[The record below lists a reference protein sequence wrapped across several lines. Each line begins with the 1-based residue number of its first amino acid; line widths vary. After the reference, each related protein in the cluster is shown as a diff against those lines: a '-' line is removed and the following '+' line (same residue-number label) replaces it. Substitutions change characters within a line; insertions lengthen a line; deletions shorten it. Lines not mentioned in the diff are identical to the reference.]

1 MKEPTAT
8 SRLSRLGGA
17 LTRGNSRQYG
27 MAAALV
33 AIIVL
38 FQILTGGLLLTPLNV
53 TNLIMQNSYILILA
67 IGMMLVIVTG
77 HIDLS
82 VGSVVAF
89 TGAVSAI
96 MLTSWGLPTVVV
108 VPVALLLGA
117 LIGAWQGF
125 WVAYVRVPAFIVT
138 LAGMLVF
145 RGATLAVLGGESVA
159 PLPPSLRDIASGFLP
174 WQAGDGLHLPTLLL
188 GAAGAAALVWI
199 QWRSRSRSL
208 GYGLPVQSAPVTAA
222 SSAVIVTAILA
233 FTYVLADYNGL
244 PVVGVLLVALIA
256 GYSFVMRSTTM
267 GRRVYAVGGSEQA
280 AALSGIR
287 TQRTTFWVFVNM
299 GVLSALAGLVFT
311 ARLNAATTGAG
322 TMFELDAIAAAFI
335 GGASAS
341 GGVGTVVG
349 AVIGAL
355 VMGVLN
361 NGMSLIGLGV
371 DWQQLI
377 KGLVLLLAVAFDI
390 YNKRRVSAGP
400 VTVSVPPPSSGASR
414 GGDGAQGPP
423 SAADRARASS

>member
-1 MKEPTAT
+1 MKEPTTT
-8 SRLSRLGGA
+8 SRLSRLGAA
-17 LTRGNSRQYG
+17 LMRDNARQYG
-27 MAAALV
+27 MAIALV

-108 VPVALLLGA
+108 VPLALLLGA

-125 WVAYVRVPAFIVT
+125 WIAYVRVPAFIVT

-145 RGATLAVLGGESVA
+145 RGATLAVLGGESIA
-159 PLPPSLRDIASGFLP
+159 PLPANLRSLSSGFLP
-174 WQAGDGLHLPTLLL
+174 LQGEGLHLPTLVL
-188 GAAGAAALVWI
+188 GAAGAAAIVWV
-199 QWRSRSRSL
+199 QWRARSRSI
-208 GYGLPVQSAPVTAA
+208 GHGLPVPPAGVTAA
-222 SSAVIVTAILA
+222 SSAVVVAAVLA
-233 FTYVLADYNGL
+233 FTYVLAQYNGL
-244 PVVGVLLVALIA
+244 PVVGVLLIALIA

-311 ARLNAATTGAG
+311 ARLNAATPGAG

-390 YNKRRVSAGP
+390 YNKRRATSGRSVSLPLTRRRDGN
-400 VTVSVPPPSSGASR
+400 
-414 GGDGAQGPP
+414 GGGGGGGGRTPAP
-423 SAADRARASS
+423 ARASSS

>member
-1 MKEPTAT
+1 MKETTTT
-8 SRLSRLGGA
+8 SRPSRLGSVLMRDNA
-17 LTRGNSRQYG
+17 RQYG
-27 MAAALV
+27 MAIALV

-67 IGMMLVIVTG
+67 IGMMLVIITG

-96 MLTSWGLPTVVV
+96 MLTSWGLPTLMV
-108 VPVALLLGA
+108 VPAVLLLGG

-145 RGATLAVLGGESVA
+145 RGATLAALGGESIA
-159 PLPPSLRDIASGFLP
+159 RLPSSLRSLSSGFLP
-174 WQAGDGLHLPTLLL
+174 GQGGEGPHLPTLLL
-188 GAAGAAALVWI
+188 GAVGAAAIVWI
-199 QWRSRSRSL
+199 QWRSRARSR
-208 GYGLPVQSAPVTAA
+208 GYGLPVQPVGVTAA
-222 SSAVIVTAILA
+222 SSAVVVAAVLA
-233 FTYVLADYNGL
+233 FTYVLAQYNGL
-244 PVVGVLLVALIA
+244 PIVGVLLVALIA

-287 TQRTTFWVFVNM
+287 TRRTTFWVFVNM

-311 ARLNAATTGAG
+311 ARLNAATPGAG

-335 GGASAS
+335 GGASAT

-390 YNKRRVSAGP
+390 YNKRRVSTGR
-400 VTVSVPPPSSGASR
+400 TVSLPVSRRRNGGGGEGAAAPPRGDAQAVP
-414 GGDGAQGPP
+414 
-423 SAADRARASS
+423 

>member
-1 MKEPTAT
+1 MKETTTT
-8 SRLSRLGGA
+8 SRPSRLGSVLIRDNA
-17 LTRGNSRQYG
+17 RQYG
-27 MAAALV
+27 MAIALV

-96 MLTSWGLPTVVV
+96 MLTSWGLPTLMV
-108 VPVALLLGA
+108 VPAVLLLGG

-145 RGATLAVLGGESVA
+145 RGATLAALGGESIA
-159 PLPPSLRDIASGFLP
+159 RLPSSLRSLSSGFLP
-174 WQAGDGLHLPTLLL
+174 GQGGEGPHLPTLLL
-188 GAAGAAALVWI
+188 GAVGAAAIVWI
-199 QWRSRSRSL
+199 QWRSRARSR
-208 GYGLPVQSAPVTAA
+208 GYGLPVQPVGVTAA
-222 SSAVIVTAILA
+222 SSAVVVAAVLA
-233 FTYVLADYNGL
+233 FTYVLAQYNGL
-244 PVVGVLLVALIA
+244 PIVGVLLVALIA

-287 TQRTTFWVFVNM
+287 TRRTTFWVFVNM

-311 ARLNAATTGAG
+311 ARLNAATPGAG

-335 GGASAS
+335 GGASAT

-390 YNKRRVSAGP
+390 YNKRRVSTGR
-400 VTVSVPPPSSGASR
+400 TVSLPVSRRRNGGGGEGAAAPPRGDAQAVP
-414 GGDGAQGPP
+414 
-423 SAADRARASS
+423 

>member
-1 MKEPTAT
+1 MNQTT
-8 SRLSRLGGA
+8 SGRAGLGSLLRGDSR
-17 LTRGNSRQYG
+17 RYG
-27 MAAALV
+27 MAVALV
-33 AIIVL
+33 AIVVL
-38 FQILTGGLLLTPLNV
+38 FQILTGGLLLTPLNI
-53 TNLIMQNSYILILA
+53 TNLILQNSYILILA

-89 TGAVSAI
+89 TGAVSAV
-96 MLTSWGLPTVVV
+96 MLTSWGLPTAAV
-108 VPVALLLGA
+108 VPLALLLGA
-117 LIGAWQGF
+117 AIGAWQGF
-125 WVAYVRVPAFIVT
+125 WIAYVRVPAFIVT

-145 RGATLAVLGGESVA
+145 RGATLAVLGGESIA
-159 PLPPSLRDIASGFLP
+159 HLPPSLRQIAGGFLP
-174 WQAGDGLHLPTLLL
+174 GQGEGPHLPTLLL
-188 GAAGAAALVWI
+188 GAAGAAVVVWI
-199 QWRSRSRSL
+199 QWRARARTRAH
-208 GYGLPVQSAPVTAA
+208 GLPVQHAAVTAA
-222 SSAVIVTAILA
+222 ASAVLVAAILA
-233 FTYVLADYNGL
+233 FTFALAAHNGL
-244 PVVGVLLVALIA
+244 PLVGLLLVALIA
-256 GYSFVMRSTTM
+256 GYSFVTRSTTL
-267 GRRVYAVGGSEQA
+267 GRRIYAVGGNERA

-299 GVLSALAGLVFT
+299 GALSALAGLVFT
-311 ARLNAATTGAG
+311 ARLNAATPGAG

-390 YNKRRVSAGP
+390 YNKRRVGAGGAAVFGLRRRGRP
-400 VTVSVPPPSSGASR
+400 GPGGGSGAASPEAR
-414 GGDGAQGPP
+414 EPA
-423 SAADRARASS
+423 SA

>member
-1 MKEPTAT
+1 MNGRNVLT
-8 SRLSRLGGA
+8 RLPRLGAA
-17 LTRGNSRQYG
+17 LLRDNARQYG
-27 MAAALV
+27 MAVALV
-33 AIIVL
+33 AIILL
-38 FQILTGGLLLTPLNV
+38 FQILTGGLLLTPLNI

-67 IGMMLVIVTG
+67 IGMMMVIVTG

-89 TGAVSAI
+89 TGAVSAV
-96 MLTSWGLPTVVV
+96 MLTSWGLPTLVV
-108 VPVALLLGA
+108 VPTALLLGA

-145 RGATLAVLGGESVA
+145 RGATLAVLGGESIA
-159 PLPPSLRDIASGFLP
+159 PLPVSLRNIASGFMPGPELF
-174 WQAGDGLHLPTLLL
+174 GLHTPTLLL
-188 GAAGAAALVWI
+188 GAAGAAAIVWI
-199 QWRSRSRSL
+199 QWRSRARARR
-208 GYGLPVQSAPVTAA
+208 YDLPVPRRAVTVA
-222 SSAVIVTAILA
+222 SSTATVVLILA
-233 FTYVLADYNGL
+233 FAHVLAEYNGL
-244 PVVGVLLVALIA
+244 PVVGVLLVALIV
-256 GYSFVMRSTTM
+256 GYSFLMRSTTT

-287 TQRTTFWVFVNM
+287 TRRTTFWVFVNM
-299 GVLSALAGLVFT
+299 GALSALAGLVFT
-311 ARLNAATTGAG
+311 ARLNAATPGAG

-335 GGASAS
+335 GGASAA
-341 GGVGTVVG
+341 GGVGTIVG

-377 KGLVLLLAVAFDI
+377 KGLVLLLAVAFDV
-390 YNKRRVSAGP
+390 YNKRRIASVGITAEKPRKEGAEKRSVGP
-400 VTVSVPPPSSGASR
+400 
-414 GGDGAQGPP
+414 
-423 SAADRARASS
+423 

>member
-1 MKEPTAT
+1 MNRPT
-8 SRLSRLGGA
+8 SSLPRLPEML
-17 LTRGNSRQYG
+17 RGRTRQYG
-27 MAAALV
+27 MAIALV
-33 AIIVL
+33 AIIIL

-67 IGMMLVIVTG
+67 IGMMLVIITG

-89 TGAVSAI
+89 TGAMAAI
-96 MLTSWGLPTVVV
+96 MLNSWGLPTVVV
-108 VPVALLLGA
+108 VPAALLLGA

-125 WVAYVRVPAFIVT
+125 WIAYVGVPAFIVT

-145 RGATLAVLGGESVA
+145 RGATLAVLGGESIA
-159 PLPPSLRDIASGFLP
+159 PLPQSLRVIASGFLP
-174 WQAGDGLHLPTLLL
+174 GGSEGPHLPTLLL
-188 GAAGAAALVWI
+188 GAAGAAVIVWI
-199 QWRSRSRSL
+199 QWRSRARSRARD
-208 GYGLPVQSAPVTAA
+208 LPVAPVA
-222 SSAVIVTAILA
+222 VTATGSVLVVAAIMA
-233 FTYVLADYNGL
+233 FTYVVAEHNGL
-244 PVVGVLLVALIA
+244 PLVGVLLIALIV
-256 GYSFVMRSTTM
+256 GYAFVMRSTTM
-267 GRRVYAVGGSEQA
+267 GRRVYAVGGSERA

-287 TQRTTFWVFVNM
+287 TKRTTFWVFVNM

-311 ARLNAATTGAG
+311 GRLNAATPGAG

-335 GGASAS
+335 GGASAA
-341 GGVGTVVG
+341 GGVGSVVG

-390 YNKRRVSAGP
+390 YNKRRVSGSAPALLGLR
-400 VTVSVPPPSSGASR
+400 TRTRR
-414 GGDGAQGPP
+414 G
-423 SAADRARASS
+423 ADRKAPTREAP

>member
-1 MKEPTAT
+1 MKETTTTFRP
-8 SRLSRLGGA
+8 SRLGSVLMRDNA
-17 LTRGNSRQYG
+17 RQYG
-27 MAAALV
+27 MAIALV

-67 IGMMLVIVTG
+67 IGMMLVIITG

-96 MLTSWGLPTVVV
+96 MLTSWGLPTLMV
-108 VPVALLLGA
+108 VPAVLLLGG

-145 RGATLAVLGGESVA
+145 RGATLAALGGESIA
-159 PLPPSLRDIASGFLP
+159 RLPSSLRSLSSGFLP
-174 WQAGDGLHLPTLLL
+174 GQGGEGPHLPTLLL
-188 GAAGAAALVWI
+188 GALGAAAIVWI
-199 QWRSRSRSL
+199 QWRSRARSR
-208 GYGLPVQSAPVTAA
+208 GYGLPVQPVGVTAA
-222 SSAVIVTAILA
+222 SSAVVVAAVLA
-233 FTYVLADYNGL
+233 FTYVLAQYNGL
-244 PVVGVLLVALIA
+244 PIVGVLLVALIA

-287 TQRTTFWVFVNM
+287 TRRTTFWVFVNM

-311 ARLNAATTGAG
+311 ARLNAATPGAG

-335 GGASAS
+335 GGASAT

-390 YNKRRVSAGP
+390 YNKRRVSTGR
-400 VTVSVPPPSSGASR
+400 TVSLPVPRRRNGGGGEGTAAPPR
-414 GGDGAQGPP
+414 GDAQAVP
-423 SAADRARASS
+423 

>member
-1 MKEPTAT
+1 MH
-8 SRLSRLGGA
+8 
-17 LTRGNSRQYG
+17 GNSRQYG
-27 MAAALV
+27 MALALV
-33 AIIVL
+33 AIVVL

-96 MLTSWGLPTVVV
+96 MLNWWGLPTVVV
-108 VPVALLLGA
+108 VPAALLLGA

-145 RGATLAVLGGESVA
+145 RGATLAVLGGESIA
-159 PLPPSLRDIASGFLP
+159 SLPQSLRDIASGFLP
-174 WQAGDGLHLPTLLL
+174 GQGGEGPHVPTLAL
-188 GAAGAAALVWI
+188 GVVGAAALVWI
-199 QWRSRSRSL
+199 QWSSRARSR
-208 GYGLPVQSAPVTAA
+208 GYGLPVAPTAVTATTSVVTAA
-222 SSAVIVTAILA
+222 AVLA
-233 FTYVLADYNGL
+233 FTYVVADYNGL
-244 PVVGVLLVALIA
+244 PIVGLLLAALIA

-299 GVLSALAGLVFT
+299 GVLSALAGIVFT

-341 GGVGTVVG
+341 GGVGTVIGAVVG
-349 AVIGAL
+349 AM

-390 YNKRRVSAGP
+390 YNKRRASAGP
-400 VTVSVPPPSSGASR
+400 VSSSGSSASSAPSGR
-414 GGDGAQGPP
+414 NGAEGSQ
-423 SAADRARASS
+423 AKEDRARAVP

>member
-1 MKEPTAT
+1 MKETTTT
-8 SRLSRLGGA
+8 SRPSRLGSVLIRDNA
-17 LTRGNSRQYG
+17 RQYG
-27 MAAALV
+27 MAIALV

-67 IGMMLVIVTG
+67 IGMMLVIITG

-96 MLTSWGLPTVVV
+96 MLTSWGLPTLMV
-108 VPVALLLGA
+108 VPAVLLLGG

-145 RGATLAVLGGESVA
+145 RGATLAALGGESIA
-159 PLPPSLRDIASGFLP
+159 RLPSSLRSLSSGFLP
-174 WQAGDGLHLPTLLL
+174 GQGGEGPHLPTLLL
-188 GAAGAAALVWI
+188 GAVGAAAIVWI
-199 QWRSRSRSL
+199 QWRSRARSR
-208 GYGLPVQSAPVTAA
+208 GYGLPVQPVGVTVT
-222 SSAVIVTAILA
+222 SSAVVVAAVLA
-233 FTYVLADYNGL
+233 FTYVLAQYNGL
-244 PVVGVLLVALIA
+244 PIVGVLLVALIA

-287 TQRTTFWVFVNM
+287 TRRTTFWVFVNM

-311 ARLNAATTGAG
+311 ARLNAATPGAG

-335 GGASAS
+335 GGASAT

-390 YNKRRVSAGP
+390 YNKRRVSTGR
-400 VTVSVPPPSSGASR
+400 TVSLPVSRRRNGGGGEGAAAPPRGDAQAVP
-414 GGDGAQGPP
+414 
-423 SAADRARASS
+423 

>member
-1 MKEPTAT
+1 MKETTTT
-8 SRLSRLGGA
+8 SRPSRLGSVLMRDNA
-17 LTRGNSRQYG
+17 RQYG
-27 MAAALV
+27 MAIALV

-67 IGMMLVIVTG
+67 IGMMLVIITG

-96 MLTSWGLPTVVV
+96 MLTSWGLPTLMV
-108 VPVALLLGA
+108 VPAVLLLGG

-145 RGATLAVLGGESVA
+145 RGATLAALGGESIA
-159 PLPPSLRDIASGFLP
+159 RLPSSLRSLSSGFLP
-174 WQAGDGLHLPTLLL
+174 GQGGEGPHLPTLLL
-188 GAAGAAALVWI
+188 GALGAAAIVWI
-199 QWRSRSRSL
+199 QWRSRARSR
-208 GYGLPVQSAPVTAA
+208 GYGLPVQPVGVTAA
-222 SSAVIVTAILA
+222 SSAVVVAAVLA
-233 FTYVLADYNGL
+233 FTYVLAQYNGL
-244 PVVGVLLVALIA
+244 PIVGVLLVALIA

-287 TQRTTFWVFVNM
+287 TRRTTFWVFVNM

-311 ARLNAATTGAG
+311 ARLNAATPGAG

-335 GGASAS
+335 GGASAT

-390 YNKRRVSAGP
+390 YNKRRVSTGR
-400 VTVSVPPPSSGASR
+400 TVSLPVPRRRNGGGGEGTAAPPR
-414 GGDGAQGPP
+414 GDAQAVP
-423 SAADRARASS
+423 

>member
-1 MKEPTAT
+1 MNRPTSSP
-8 SRLSRLGGA
+8 SRL
-17 LTRGNSRQYG
+17 RGLLQGRSRQYG
-27 MAAALV
+27 MATALV

-67 IGMMLVIVTG
+67 IGMMLVIITG

-96 MLTSWGLPTVVV
+96 MLTSWGLPTIVV
-108 VPVALLLGA
+108 VPAALFLGA

-125 WVAYVRVPAFIVT
+125 WVAYVGVPAFIVT
-138 LAGMLVF
+138 LAGMLIF
-145 RGATLAVLGGESVA
+145 RGATLAVLGGESIA
-159 PLPPSLRDIASGFLP
+159 PLPQSLRLIASGFLP
-174 WQAGDGLHLPTLLL
+174 GQTEGPHPPTLLL
-188 GAAGAAALVWI
+188 GAAGAAVIVWI
-199 QWRSRSRSL
+199 QWRSRARSRARD
-208 GYGLPVQSAPVTAA
+208 LPVAPATVTAIGSVAVTAA
-222 SSAVIVTAILA
+222 IMA
-233 FTYVLADYNGL
+233 FTYVVADHNGL
-244 PVVGVLLVALIA
+244 PLVGVLLIVLIV
-256 GYSFVMRSTTM
+256 GYTFVMRSTTM
-267 GRRVYAVGGSEQA
+267 GRRVYAVGGSERA

-287 TQRTTFWVFVNM
+287 TKRATFWVFVNM
-299 GVLSALAGLVFT
+299 GALSALAGLVFT
-311 ARLNAATTGAG
+311 ARLNAATPGAG

-335 GGASAS
+335 GGASAT
-341 GGVGTVVG
+341 GGVGSVVG

-377 KGLVLLLAVAFDI
+377 KGLVLLSAVAFDI
-390 YNKRRVSAGP
+390 YNKRRVGG
-400 VTVSVPPPSSGASR
+400 SVPMLVGLRSRSGKGTRGSGPARSSPER
-414 GGDGAQGPP
+414 V
-423 SAADRARASS
+423 

>member
-1 MKEPTAT
+1 MNPFT
-8 SRLSRLGGA
+8 RLFRLPA
-17 LTRGNSRQYG
+17 AAGNLIRDNARQYG
-27 MAAALV
+27 MVIALV
-33 AIIVL
+33 VIVVL
-38 FQILTGGLLLTPLNV
+38 FEILTGGLLLTPLNI

-67 IGMMLVIVTG
+67 IGMMLVIITG

-89 TGAVSAI
+89 TGAVSAV
-96 MLTSWGLPTVVV
+96 MLTSWGLPTPVV
-108 VPVALLLGA
+108 VPLALLVGA

-145 RGATLAVLGGESVA
+145 RGATLAVLGGESIA
-159 PLPPSLRDIASGFLP
+159 PLPESLRTMASGFLP
-174 WQAGDGLHLPTLLL
+174 GPEALGLHLPTLAL

-199 QWRSRSRSL
+199 QWRQRARSRRH
-208 GYGLPVQSAPVTAA
+208 GLPTTPVAAAVGVSAAHVV
-222 SSAVIVTAILA
+222 VIMVFAH
-233 FTYVLADYNGL
+233 VLAGYNGL
-244 PVVGVLLVALIA
+244 PLVGLVLLALIV
-256 GYSFVMRSTTM
+256 GYAFLMRSTTT

-280 AALSGIR
+280 AALSGIA

-299 GVLSALAGLVFT
+299 GALSALAGLVFT
-311 ARLNAATTGAG
+311 ARLNSATPGAG

-335 GGASAS
+335 GGASAG

-377 KGLVLLLAVAFDI
+377 KGLVLLLAVAFDVH
-390 YNKRRVSAGP
+390 NKRRAHSAGA
-400 VTVSVPPPSSGASR
+400 TVASTKR
-414 GGDGAQGPP
+414 RWGR
-423 SAADRARASS
+423 DRSPERSRE

>member
-1 MKEPTAT
+1 MNQT
-8 SRLSRLGGA
+8 SQTSPRARIGA
-17 LTRGNSRQYG
+17 LLQGNARQYG
-27 MAAALV
+27 MAIALV

-38 FQILTGGLLLTPLNV
+38 FQVLTGGLLLTPLNL

-108 VPVALLLGA
+108 IPAALLLGA
-117 LIGAWQGF
+117 VIGAWQGF
-125 WVAYVRVPAFIVT
+125 WIAYVGVPAFIVT

-145 RGATLAVLGGESVA
+145 RGATLAVLGGESIA
-159 PLPPSLRDIASGFLP
+159 PLPQSLRVIASGFLP
-174 WQAGDGLHLPTLLL
+174 GGDGGLHLLTLGL
-188 GAAGAAALVWI
+188 GLAGSAVIVWI
-199 QWRSRSRSL
+199 QWRSRARA
-208 GYGLPVQSAPVTAA
+208 GAHGLPVQPAAVTAA
-222 SSAVIVTAILA
+222 GSVLVVGVILA
-233 FTYVLADYNGL
+233 FTYALADYNGL
-244 PVVGVLLVALIA
+244 PLVGLLLVALIA

-267 GRRVYAVGGSEQA
+267 GRRVYAVGGSERA

-287 TQRTTFWVFVNM
+287 TRRTTFWVFVNM

-311 ARLNAATTGAG
+311 ARLNAATPGAG

-335 GGASAS
+335 GGASAT
-341 GGVGTVVG
+341 GGVGSVVG

-390 YNKRRVSAGP
+390 YNKRRAGSGSALP
-400 VTVSVPPPSSGASR
+400 VLWPR
-414 GGDGAQGPP
+414 GGRGPGGPAKGGGSARGRDGVE
-423 SAADRARASS
+423 RAPV